1 MNLEQ
6 EIKMQRFTNEFQ
18 RAYLNVIFT
27 ANFLETRTHQQ
38 LKQFNLTPPQFNV
51 LRILRGQKGQPMSAL
66 AIQER
71 MIHRTSN
78 VTRILEKL
86 VEKKLVTRENKPDN
100 RRMIDVLITEKG
112 LELLNEA
119 SVLVD
124 NLVGIMESALSE
136 DQARQ
141 LGDWM
146 DAVRNVEAE

>member
-27 ANFLETRTHQQ
+27 ANFLEARTHQQ

-100 RRMIDVLITEKG
+100 RRMIDVLITDKG

-124 NLVGIMESALSE
+124 NLVGIIESAMSE

-146 DAVRNVEAE
+146 DAVRNIEAE